1 MRPTSSFE
9 LLTAS
14 DAEGRERRAAAGLF
28 AHGVREGEV
37 VAFCLSGSADLLCAI
52 LGATRSGL
60 LPAVL
65 NPGLTE
71 LERDRYLD
79 LIQPRLVISSDTQLF
94 ALFGDAERELA
105 PYPLTKPMHF
115 TSGTTGMAKA
125 VTTGFFDEATA
136 KRVVDDEQEVW
147 GFAPGDRLLMCSPVH
162 HTVGIRL
169 PMVALTHG
177 ADVLLSKSFDASA
190 ALEAVRSDQPTTAF
204 MVPTHLQRLLALPQ
218 LGEDERFSS
227 LRYLVHAGSSCP
239 PALKHAAMDRVGG
252 QGILEFYGATE
263 TQFAFCTQDEWL
275 EHPGT
280 VGKAR
285 QGRTL
290 SIDPI
295 DGKIGTIWCDVPDF
309 ARFSYFG
316 NDAAT
321 ADAWRENA
329 CTVGD
334 LGELDADGFL
344 YLTGR
349 RHDLIITGGVNVYPA
364 EIEAA
369 LTGTAGVQELCVFA
383 VDDEQWGQKV
393 CCAVVGD
400 KGAEEQL
407 RQRAL
412 EVLAPFKRP
421 KEYFALS
428 NLPTT
433 ATGKVLRRQLPEL
446 VEHLRR

>member
-1 MRPTSSFE
+1 VQTPPTVE
-9 LLTAS
+9 LLTAL
-14 DAEGRERRAAAGLF
+14 DAEQRQRRAAAGLF
-28 AHGVREGEV
+28 AQGVSEGEV

-71 LERDRYLD
+71 LERDHYLD
-79 LIQPRLVISSDTQLF
+79 LIQPRLVISTDAQLF

-147 GFAPGDRLLMCSPVH
+147 GFTPGDRLLMCSPVH

-169 PMVALTHG
+169 PMVALSHG
-177 ADVLLSKSFDASA
+177 TDVLLSKFFDASA
-190 ALEAVRSDQPTTAF
+190 ALEALRSDQPTTAF

-290 SIDPI
+290 SIEPI
-295 DGKIGTIWCDVPDF
+295 DGNIGTIWCDVPDF

-316 NDAAT
+316 NEAAT
-321 ADAWRENA
+321 TDAWRGNA

-369 LTGTAGVQELCVFA
+369 LTGITGVQEICVFSL
-383 VDDEQWGQKV
+383 DDDTWGQMV

-400 KGAEEQL
+400 SSAVERL
-407 RQRAL
+407 RERSTQ
-412 EVLAPFKRP
+412 VLAPYKRP
-421 KEYFALS
+421 KEYFELS
-428 NLPTT
+428 ELPMT
-433 ATGKVLRRQLPEL
+433 ATGKVLRRALAEL
-446 VEHLRR
+446 VVSTE